1 MWVGVSNHHNVH
13 FKYITIVFANINK
26 AGVGEDFS
34 DPMALFPSSL

>member
-1 MWVGVSNHHNVH
+1 MYVSNHHNVH